1 MEQSTIRPLQVFL
14 SHSSQDRVR
23 LQELYERLMDSGID
37 VWISDEKLIP
47 GQDWQNEIK
56 NAVKTSDVVLLFLS
70 NNALNRDG
78 YFQKE
83 IKLALEVAEKKPN
96 GVIYIIPI
104 RLEDCPVP
112 DDVSRFHW
120 VNYFEDRAYAQLI
133 KALVAKAESLNL
145 KLPAEG
151 LLSIRNNL
159 KDVKKKSVPISE
171 AKVIVLGQGSVGK
184 TSLIKRLLLND
195 FDSSERITEGVSI
208 SKWSV
213 ATDDKVSPIIDL
225 NIWDMGGQEI
235 MHSTHQFFL
244 TKNSL
249 YLLVLDSRIT
259 QEENRAEYWLKIIQS
274 FGGDSPVII
283 VGNKTDQHPLNIDR
297 TGLKKKYPNIVEFV
311 ETSAASGK
319 GIEDLKSI
327 IAQQVNN
334 LPHVHDLLPETWFT
348 LKKKIEKMGQV
359 SDFIV
364 QDKFID
370 LCNENDIIDE
380 ISQRTL
386 IGFLHDLGVVLYFQD
401 DPRLKDLGILNPQWI
416 TNGIYKIINSNE
428 LFHNKGVLSISM
440 LDEMLDFPEYPRNK
454 RIFIMDMLKK
464 FELCYD
470 IVPDRLFLVPD
481 LLPKDEPYHLNFNGM
496 PVFEY
501 LYPILPLS
509 IITRFIIRMNKKVED
524 NLIWRS
530 GVVLNM
536 GENRVLVKADI
547 EDRKITIA
555 IDGLDHTRRDAL
567 SAIRYQL
574 DEIHSSIKNLEPQ
587 KRVPIPNAP
596 NAEPIEYDYMLMLE
610 REGQETLLVKD
621 GNRLVKVNVRQ
632 ILSGVESDA
641 TRIENRVTNIYI
653 SGDVKD
659 TNFLAG
665 DESEVKK

>member
-14 SHSSQDRVR
+14 SHSSQDRAR

-47 GQDWQNEIK
+47 GQDWQYEIK
-56 NAVKTSDVVLLFLS
+56 NAVKTSDVILLFLS

-78 YFQKE
+78 YFHKE
-83 IKLALEVAEKKPN
+83 IRLALEVAENKPN

-104 RLEDCPVP
+104 RLEECSVP

-120 VNYFEDRAYAQLI
+120 INYFEDRAYAQLI
-133 KALVAKAESLNL
+133 KALIAKAESLNL

-159 KDVKKKSVPISE
+159 KDVKKRSIPISE

-184 TSLIKRLLLND
+184 TSLVKRLLINE
-195 FDSSERITEGVSI
+195 FDPSERITEGVSI

-213 ATDDKVSPIIDL
+213 AINDKVSPTVSL

-274 FGGDSPVII
+274 FGGDSPIII

-311 ETSAASGK
+311 ETSAASGE
-319 GIEDLKSI
+319 GIEYLKSVI
-327 IAQQVNN
+327 TQKANN
-334 LPHVHDLLPETWFT
+334 LPHIHDLLPESWFT
-348 LKKKIEKMGQV
+348 VKTKIEEMGRV
-359 SDFIV
+359 SNFIV
-364 QDKFID
+364 QDKFVD
-370 LCNENDIIDE
+370 LCNENDITDE

-401 DPRLKDLGILNPQWI
+401 DPRLKELGILNPQWI
-416 TNGIYKIINSNE
+416 TNGIYKIINSND
-428 LFHNKGVLSISM
+428 LFRNKGVLTISM
-440 LDEMLDFPEYPRNK
+440 LDEILDVPEYPRSK
-454 RIFIMDMLKK
+454 RIFIIDILRK

-481 LLPKDEPYHLNFNGM
+481 LLPKDEPTQLSFNGT

-501 LYPILPLS
+501 FYPVLPLS
-509 IITRFIIRMNKKVED
+509 IITRFIIRMNKRVEN
-524 NLIWRS
+524 NLVWRS

-536 GENRVLVKADI
+536 GANPVLVKADI
-547 EDRKITIA
+547 EDRKISIA
-555 IDGLDHTRRDAL
+555 IEGLEHTRRDAL

-574 DEIHSSIKNLEPQ
+574 DEIHSSIKGLYPQ

-596 NAEPIEYDYMLMLE
+596 NAEPLEYDYLLLLE
-610 REGQETLLVKD
+610 REGLETHLVKD
-621 GNRLVKVNVRQ
+621 GNRLVKINVRQ
-632 ILSGVESDA
+632 ILSGIESDV
-641 TRIENRVTNIYI
+641 TRNENRVTNIYI

-659 TNFLAG
+659 GNIIVG
-665 DESEVKK
+665 DESELNK